1 MKKKLKSI
9 WLTIKYLP
17 TRIRKKFYTICRG
30 IKSFYQRGKR
40 GYADCDVW
48 NLDMY
53 LVKVMSG
60 AINRLAETT
69 HSYPNGYEEYE
80 DWIKDLKDIAELI
93 TKLNVDDNI
102 HWDLEGSQLRKAYD
116 EAMEEHDL
124 AAEVV
129 FDWMKEHFNNLWD

>member
-17 TRIRKKFYTICRG
+17 IRIHKKFYTICRN

-53 LVKVMSG
+53 LVKVMGG

-80 DWIKDLKDIAELI
+80 DWTKDLKDIAELI
-93 TKLNVDDNI
+93 TKLYPDDNVN
-102 HWDLEGSQLRKAYD
+102 WDLEGSQFRENYD
-116 EAMEEHDL
+116 KVLEEAEV
-124 AAEVV
+124 ASEVV
-129 FDWMKEHFNNLWD
+129 FDWLKEHFNDLWD